1 MCMRAVH
8 AIWAMD
14 ERGGGTSAAVAGL
27 SDALEEAA
35 CPVTL
40 IFGQGFASTRILRPE
55 RARAIPVRS
64 LRLGRHTLASPGLLA
79 AAREA
84 LGCDGRRV
92 VHGHGLWTLIGA
104 AMARLSRA
112 AGVPLVIS
120 PHGMLEP
127 AALAQRRWR
136 KRCAMSL
143 GQRAVLEAA
152 DLFVATSASEAD
164 SIRRFGLK
172 QPIAVVPIGVQL
184 PSPPPARTL
193 TGVRTA
199 LFVGR
204 VHPIKGLA
212 RLIEAWARVRPSGW
226 RCLIAG
232 PSEGGYRATLERMV
246 QAHDLSASFEFLDAL
261 DSAGKERLY
270 STADLLVLPSL
281 SENFGIVVA
290 EALARG
296 LPVLATRGAPW
307 QQLSEWGAG
316 WWVDSTVTGLEQGLR
331 SACATTPQERA
342 LMGAAG
348 RRLVAT
354 ELQWPAIGRRM
365 LQCYEWLFER
375 SGPVPD
381 AVIL

>member
-1 MCMRAVH
+1 MRAVH
-8 AIWAMD
+8 AIWGMD
-14 ERGGGTSAAVAGL
+14 VRSGGTSAAVAGL
-27 SDALEEAA
+27 SDALEDVA

-40 IFGQGFASTRILRPE
+40 IFGQGLASTRTLTPR

-64 LRLGRHTLASPGLLA
+64 LRLGRYTLASPGFLA
-79 AAREA
+79 AAHEA
-84 LGCDGRRV
+84 LGTEGRRV
-92 VHGHGLWTLIGA
+92 LHGHGLWTLIVA

-127 AALAQRRWR
+127 AALAHRRWR
-136 KRCAMSL
+136 KRCAMWL

-152 DLFVATSASEAD
+152 ELFVATSESEAD
-164 SIRRFGLK
+164 SIRRLGLK
-172 QPIAVVPIGVQL
+172 QPIAVVPIGVRL
-184 PSPPPARTL
+184 PEDPLPRAL
-193 TGVRTA
+193 TGTRTA

-204 VHPIKGLA
+204 VHPIKGLP
-212 RLIEAWARVRPSGW
+212 RLIEAWSRVRPPGW

-232 PSEGGYRATLERMV
+232 PGERVHRAALERMV
-246 QAHDLSASFEFLDAL
+246 QAHDLSANFEFLGAL
-261 DSAGKERLY
+261 DCAGTASLY
-270 STADLLVLPSL
+270 DTADLLVLPSL

-290 EALARG
+290 EALAHG

-307 QQLSEWGAG
+307 RRLSEWGAG
-316 WWVDSTVTGLEQGLR
+316 WWVDSTVSGLEQGLR

-342 LMGAAG
+342 VMGAAG
-348 RRLVAT
+348 RRLVAA

-381 AVIL
+381 SVIL